1 MAKKKTKSE
10 PVFKSWDEVNQALR
24 DLIEID
30 QHVQVTEATMNN
42 EINQLKQEAEAK
54 TKPLLAR
61 KETLEKN
68 IQAFTES
75 RIEEFTETKTKSLT
89 FGEVG
94 FRKATSIA
102 IRNAKAVLAA
112 LKLHNMHDCIKTTET
127 IEKDELG
134 KYSDTALAKIGA
146 KRVTKDKF
154 FMKPDI
160 ERIEAQ

>member
-1 MAKKKTKSE
+1 MAKKKVTAE
-10 PVFKSWDEVNQALR
+10 PKFKSWDEVNQALR

-30 QHVQVTEATMNN
+30 QHIYTTEATMNN

-61 KETLEKN
+61 KETLEQD

-75 RIEEFTETKTKSLT
+75 RIDEFTEAKTKSLT

-94 FRKATSIA
+94 FRKTTSIV
-102 IRNAKAVLAA
+102 IRNVKAVLEA
-112 LKLHNMHDCIKTTET
+112 LKLHRMNDCIKATET
-127 IEKDELG
+127 IDKDELG
-134 KYSDTALAKIGA
+134 KYGDAALTKVGA

-154 FMKPDI
+154 FLKPDI
-160 ERIEAQ
+160 ERIEA